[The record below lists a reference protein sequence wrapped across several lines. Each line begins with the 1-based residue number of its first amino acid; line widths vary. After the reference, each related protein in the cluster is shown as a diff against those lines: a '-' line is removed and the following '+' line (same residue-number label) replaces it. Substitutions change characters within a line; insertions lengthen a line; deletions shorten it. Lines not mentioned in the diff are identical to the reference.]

1 MSNGPMRNRA
11 PMSTREGFPKPTT
24 YVEPARQERRAQ
36 VDEAEKQVAEREGA
50 PRPPTEEG

>member
-1 MSNGPMRNRA
+1 
-11 PMSTREGFPKPTT
+11 MSTREGFPKPTT